1 MKRTLMF
8 LGAFLLLS
16 FVIVGLN
23 AWRSGVLRPSDLRAF
38 AVRDDT
44 LAVRDD
50 ILVETNVMRDGT
62 ILCLPQK
69 SARANMQECI
79 YGLKTFEGELYEL
92 LDIERAG
99 PEGTIQR
106 GDMLRIMGDLVIS
119 RKEKIIDVAGAIR
132 IERVQ
137 DI

>member
-1 MKRTLMF
+1 MKRTLML

-23 AWRSGVLRPSDLRAF
+23 AWRSGVLRPSDLRA
-38 AVRDDT
+38 